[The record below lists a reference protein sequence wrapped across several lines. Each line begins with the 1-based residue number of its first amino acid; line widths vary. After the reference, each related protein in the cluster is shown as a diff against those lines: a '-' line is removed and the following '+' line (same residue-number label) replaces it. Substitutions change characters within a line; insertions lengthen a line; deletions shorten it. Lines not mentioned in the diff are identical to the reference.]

1 MLLRA
6 RLRALLAL
14 DRRRRGHIF
23 GSAVSCQRQSAGR
36 HHAAHDRPRLD
47 RRAAD
52 LAGRGE
58 RRLLG
63 AQVRYWQLGDQ
74 RHRFDITDVQ
84 PDTVFDGTQSLTM
97 YDIDAEL
104 TKRWNSEC
112 WGLAGSFGG
121 RYGSL
126 ERLVTATGFGT
137 TAPADSFAFIFD
149 NRTSAGG
156 ITGSIELSRRLG
168 DSSWEVFGCFRA
180 SELWGETSALFDS
193 RDNTGGTPSIQ
204 NQSAQ
209 FDSNLTIWE
218 AQTGLQCSK
227 HVDCCNAT
235 VLARCAFEYQ
245 SWNWSV
251 PGGTLRAARYSIPA
265 SNCTAWRLPSDLRA

>member
-1 MLLRA
+1 ME
-6 RLRALLAL
+6 
-14 DRRRRGHIF
+14 RG
-23 GSAVSCQRQSAGR
+23 A
-36 HHAAHDRPRLD
+36 
-47 RRAAD
+47 RRAKFLNIAPIATTRAIGIAAMIVAAANTDRCGCEQPCDCCPCWHWTGGVEATYLDPRFHASGNPEAD
-52 LAGRGE
+52 TTLRTIDPGWTAAPRIWLGVE
-58 RRLLG
+58 NADCWG
-63 AQVRYWQLGDQ
+63 AQVRYWQLDDQ

-104 TKRWNSEC
+104 TKRWDSGC

-180 SELWGETSALFDS
+180 SELWGETSAIFD
-193 RDNTGGTPSIQ
+193 T
-204 NQSAQ
+204 
-209 FDSNLTIWE
+209 
-218 AQTGLQCSK
+218 
-227 HVDCCNAT
+227 
-235 VLARCAFEYQ
+235 AR
-245 SWNWSV
+245 
-251 PGGTLRAARYSIPA
+251 I
-265 SNCTAWRLPSDLRA
+265 

>member
-1 MLLRA
+1 M
-6 RLRALLAL
+6 
-14 DRRRRGHIF
+14 
-23 GSAVSCQRQSAGR
+23 
-36 HHAAHDRPRLD
+36 D
-47 RRAAD
+47 RRARIWLGVENAD
-52 LAGRGE
+52 CW
-58 RRLLG
+58 G

-104 TKRWNSEC
+104 TKRWESDC
-112 WGLAGSFGG
+112 WGLWGSFGG

-156 ITGSIELSRRLG
+156 ITGSVGISRHIG
-168 DSSWEVFGCFRA
+168 DSPWEVFGCFRG
-180 SELWGETSALFDS
+180 SELWGDTSAIFDQ
-193 RDNTGGTPSIQ
+193 RANMGGTPTID
-204 NQSAQ
+204 NFGAR

-218 AQTGLQCSK
+218 AQTGVQCSK
-227 HVDCCNAT
+227 HVDCLCGT
-235 VLARCAFEYQ
+235 VMVRCAFEYQ

-251 PGGTLRAARYSIPA
+251 PGGNPGSGAIFDPGVELYGVAFGVGFTH
-265 SNCTAWRLPSDLRA
+265 